1 MPFLSRAQEKWAFTP
16 AGTRAL
22 GGKAKVKEWAD
33 STDQKSLPEKK
44 GGVLAAHAAKKAQH
58 G

>member
-1 MPFLSRAQEKWAFTP
+1 LPFVSKAQARWGNSP
-16 AGTRAL
+16 AGLRAL
-22 GGKAKVKEWAD
+22 KGKANVQEWNQ
-33 STDQKSLPEKK
+33 STDFKKLPEKK